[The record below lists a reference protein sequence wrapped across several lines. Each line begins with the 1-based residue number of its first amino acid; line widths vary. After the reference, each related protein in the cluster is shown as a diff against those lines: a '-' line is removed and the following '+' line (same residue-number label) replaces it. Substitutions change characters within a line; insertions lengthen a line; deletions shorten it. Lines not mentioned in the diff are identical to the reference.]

1 MPSERGE
8 HIFVRAAR
16 RGPADRCQ
24 PDGAHV
30 TGRTRTKGR
39 RLHTRV
45 AACAPCTPRPA
56 RADKIAACAQNRRVR
71 TEMGACEARTK
82 VESRRWKV
90 EDRPSEIDHRTSTIG
105 DRRIA
110 GSGSLCAPSLCEEG
124 LTLPQERK
132 FRAVAGWEPAGDQ
145 PRAIQELSNAL
156 LNGARRLTLLGATGT
171 GKTFTMAK
179 VIERVQ
185 KPTLVIAHNKTLAA
199 QLCSEFRSFFPE
211 NAVHYFIS
219 YYDYY
224 QPEAYIPQT
233 DTYIEKDTSIND
245 EIDRLRHAATS
256 ALFERR

>member
-30 TGRTRTKGR
+30 TGRTSTKGR

-56 RADKIAACAQNRRVR
+56 RADKIAACAQNRPVR

-82 VESRRWKV
+82 VE
-90 EDRPSEIDHRTSTIG
+90 DRPSEIDHRSSTIG

-124 LTLPQERK
+124 LTLPQERM
-132 FRAVAGWEPAGDQ
+132 FRVVADWEPAGDQ
-145 PRAIQELSNAL
+145 PKAIEELSNPL

-171 GKTFTMAK
+171 
-179 VIERVQ
+179 
-185 KPTLVIAHNKTLAA
+185 
-199 QLCSEFRSFFPE
+199 
-211 NAVHYFIS
+211 
-219 YYDYY
+219 
-224 QPEAYIPQT
+224 
-233 DTYIEKDTSIND
+233 
-245 EIDRLRHAATS
+245 
-256 ALFERR
+256 